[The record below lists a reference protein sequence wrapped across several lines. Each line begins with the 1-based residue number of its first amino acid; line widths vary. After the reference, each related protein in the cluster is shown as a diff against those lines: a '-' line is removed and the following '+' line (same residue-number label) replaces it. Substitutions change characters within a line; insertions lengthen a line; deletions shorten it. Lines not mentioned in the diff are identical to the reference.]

1 MRLFTEVKDMG
12 GVAQAVSSLFGGGG
26 KVETPA
32 MPEVPDYEAERKAK
46 ETAARQKR
54 AALAD
59 KGMAGTILG
68 GSEGDESGLKK
79 KKLLGE

>member
-1 MRLFTEVKDMG
+1 MG

-59 KGMAGTILG
+59 KGMTNAGP
-68 GSEGDESGLKK
+68 
-79 KKLLGE
+79 